1 MFIDNEYALAGKG
14 LTMNLDTWKVDVL
27 ARIPIRAKTL
37 ATYNSAYRCHVH
49 DAIGHLEIEDIT
61 RSDIQKIIQFLPP
74 QIGATTLALLKTL
87 YREAIIAELVLVSP
101 ADKVAHLPI
110 QVEERAFLPYQELEL
125 CDFGKFRTQI
135 LFLAAHGLRWSEAV
149 ALTASDIHDGRVHI
163 TKSAHG
169 MTKSAAGVRTV
180 PYVTD
185 FERFPRSPK
194 ALRKILAKSGV
205 HIHSLRHTYAYL
217 LKTSGVHVTTAQ
229 KLMGHSDPKVTL
241 GIYTRFRD
249 VEIDQAGDLIKLELA
264 GHAGSA

>member
-1 MFIDNEYALAGKG
+1 VCIDNEYALAGKG

-101 ADKVAHLPI
+101 ADKVAHLRI
-110 QVEERAFLPYQELEL
+110 QVEERAFLPYQELEF